1 MSSKN
6 DLFRTI
12 NARSPGIVEQLITGW
27 GSLQFSEYVNDL
39 LKDAQRSAK
48 PQLKE
53 DVISALAALRAEHDR
68 EFPQFAILT
77 EDLVVERLEQT
88 PYFQTVNA
96 KFPRIARRLV
106 ATWGHAAFGEYIN
119 DLLNDN
125 RAGRQGFPEDIMLA
139 LFKLS
144 EEHDKEFPEYV
155 LRITDIWS
163 LTNKIY

>member
-53 DVISALAALRAEHDR
+53 DVISALAALRRRGLPGQPGQPVAR
-68 EFPQFAILT
+68 GPG
-77 EDLVVERLEQT
+77 LEW
-88 PYFQTVNA
+88 N
-96 KFPRIARRLV
+96 L
-106 ATWGHAAFGEYIN
+106 G
-119 DLLNDN
+119 L
-125 RAGRQGFPEDIMLA
+125 
-139 LFKLS
+139 
-144 EEHDKEFPEYV
+144 
-155 LRITDIWS
+155 
-163 LTNKIY
+163 